1 MLVDYLN
8 FFEFIASLHKLG
20 QIRKEEVLMLFR
32 YYLKLIE
39 NQGDIRTCIAENGFG
54 NLDGLLKDLKKK
66 GKILNVSY
74 PNTCS
79 YMAR

>member
-39 NQGDIRTCIAENGFG
+39 NQGDIRTCIAENGFE

-66 GKILNVSY
+66 GKI
-74 PNTCS
+74 
-79 YMAR
+79 